1 MKKDRGRGG
10 ENVFEEVRVEN
21 AHTWTIRG
29 MTKRRNSPRFI
40 RASSCLKNSETLLL
54 MDFILRFVPR

>member
-1 MKKDRGRGG
+1 MKKDRGRGR